1 MEKLK
6 PIFRYTLTRDND
18 AIEIRMAEISKY
30 KYEKRGFAKAVYSY
44 RDKHTN
50 SMRDIKIDRMDT
62 VCSNVVYS
70 YSNDVEKAKA
80 LFVAKFEEDIALIK
94 EELERKT
101 ELLTEIK
108 EIKPDE
114 ILIGD

>member
-6 PIFRYTLTRDND
+6 PIFRYTLTRDTD
-18 AIEIRMAEISKY
+18 VIEIRMAEISKY
-30 KYEKRGFAKAVYSY
+30 KYIKRGFDKAVYSY

-50 SMRDIKIDRMDT
+50 CMRDIKIDKMDT

-70 YSNDVEKAKA
+70 YSDDAEKAKA
-80 LFVAKFEEDIALIK
+80 LFVAKFEEDVALLK
-94 EELERKT
+94 EELERKA

-108 EIKPDE
+108 DCQIQQ
-114 ILIGD
+114 